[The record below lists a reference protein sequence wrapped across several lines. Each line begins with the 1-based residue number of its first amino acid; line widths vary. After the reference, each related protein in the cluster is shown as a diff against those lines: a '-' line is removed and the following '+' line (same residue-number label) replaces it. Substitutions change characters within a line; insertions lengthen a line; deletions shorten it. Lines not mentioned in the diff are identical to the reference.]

1 MAVGSEIRTSPRIT
15 WQAGNWALG
24 ALVVLAIVLR
34 LVPTWFL
41 PSIEHADE
49 IFQATE
55 QAHRL
60 VYGSGLV
67 PWEFRLGARSWLL
80 PGVIAGL
87 MQCARLLGDGP
98 DYYLPVIYLAFAA
111 LGAVPVVCSFLWCR
125 RFFGLAGAIIGGTV
139 VAVAPELV
147 YFGARTLTEVVA
159 AHVLVL
165 ALYVLEPGFCVT
177 GRRRL
182 VAGGALLGLTFVLRF
197 HLAPALALAAL
208 WTVLPAPRR
217 RLPAIAAGGLAV
229 VALAAVLDAA
239 TLGAPL
245 ASISR
250 NFLYNI
256 GYGVSSEMG
265 IERRL
270 YYVIFLHRI
279 WEDKLFI
286 LGLLALVG
294 AWRLPLLLAVAGAI
308 VLAHSAIQHK
318 ELRFIFPAIELFA
331 VLAGVGLAKSAAWV
345 AAWMQRGIGSAAIA
359 QSLAAGVAIVC
370 WCAIVFDVWSNPLF
384 AHYRRYTRPNLLA
397 ASFVARLPGVCGI
410 GLYNDRTWG
419 PSGGYTYFHRPLPL
433 YWFDTESELVAG
445 TGFNILVYTKPVP
458 EVLGFQPLSCF
469 GNVCVGRRPDG
480 CVPTPITPLPLPKAL
495 VGVVANP

>member
-1 MAVGSEIRTSPRIT
+1 MANGNDVQTSLWTARSAHAWVLT
-15 WQAGNWALG
+15 AL
-24 ALVVLAIVLR
+24 LLLATTLR

-41 PSIEHADE
+41 PNVEHPDE

-80 PGVIAGL
+80 PGAIAGL
-87 MQCARLLGDGP
+87 MELARLLGNGP
-98 DYYLPVIYLAFAA
+98 AYYLPVIYLAFAA
-111 LGAVPVVCSFLWCR
+111 LGAVPVACCFLWCY
-125 RFFGLAGAIIGGTV
+125 RFFGLAGAIVGGTV

-165 ALYVLEPGFCVT
+165 ALYVLEPGYEVMS
-177 GRRRL
+177 RRRL
-182 VAGGALLGLTFVLRF
+182 AAGGALLGLTFVLRF
-197 HLAPALALAAL
+197 HLGPALALAAL
-208 WTVLPAPRR
+208 WTVFPAPRR

-229 VALAAVLDAA
+229 VALAGALDAA

-256 GYGVSSEMG
+256 GYGVSSSMG
-265 IERRL
+265 VEGRL
-270 YYVIFLHRI
+270 YYVIFIQRL
-279 WEDKLFI
+279 WQDTLVI

-294 AWRLPLLLAVAGAI
+294 ARRLPLLLAVAVAV
-308 VLAHSAIQHK
+308 VLVHSAIGHK
-318 ELRFIFPAIELFA
+318 ELRFIFPAIQLFA
-331 VLAGVGLAKSAAWV
+331 VLAGVGLAQSAAW
-345 AAWMQRGIGSAAIA
+345 AAALIRRGIGSSGMA
-359 QSLAAGVAIVC
+359 QSLAAAIAVAC
-370 WCAIVFDVWSNPLF
+370 WCLIAFVVWSDPLF
-384 AHYRRYTRPNLLA
+384 VNYRNSTRGNLLA

-433 YWFDTESELVAG
+433 YWFDTEAQLVAG

-458 EVLGFQPLSCF
+458 EVLGFEPLSCF
-469 GNVCVGRRPDG
+469 GSVCVGRRPDG
-480 CVPTPITPLPLPKAL
+480 CVQTPMTPMPLPKSL
-495 VGVVANP
+495 VGVVGDP

>member
-1 MAVGSEIRTSPRIT
+1 M
-15 WQAGNWALG
+15 
-24 ALVVLAIVLR
+24 VLAIVLR

-41 PSIEHADE
+41 PSVEHPDE

-87 MQCARLLGDGP
+87 MQSARLLGDGP

-111 LGAVPVVCSFLWCR
+111 LGSVPVACSFLWCR
-125 RFFGLAGAIIGGTV
+125 RLFGLPGAIIGGTV

-165 ALYVLEPGFCVT
+165 ALYVLEPGFGVT
-177 GRRRL
+177 SRRRL

-208 WTVLPAPRR
+208 WIIFPAPRR
-217 RLPAIAAGGLAV
+217 RLPAIAAGGFAV

-256 GYGVSSEMG
+256 GYGVSSGMG

-270 YYVIFLHRI
+270 YYLIFVQRI
-279 WEDKLFI
+279 WQDKLVI
-286 LGLLALVG
+286 LALLALVG

-308 VLAHSAIQHK
+308 VLTHSAIEHK

-331 VLAGVGLAKSAAWV
+331 VLAGVGLAKSAALA
-345 AAWMQRGIGSAAIA
+345 AAWIQRGIGSAARA

-370 WCAIVFDVWSNPLF
+370 WCFIAFDVWSNPPF
-384 AHYRRYTRPNLLA
+384 VYYRNNTRGNLLA

-433 YWFDTESELVAG
+433 YWFDTEAQLVAG
-445 TGFNILVYTKPVP
+445 TGFNTLVYTKPVP
-458 EVLGFQPLSCF
+458 EVLGFEPLRCF
-469 GNVCVGRRPDG
+469 GSVCVGQRPDG
-480 CVPTPITPLPLPKAL
+480 CVPTPMTPMPPPKSL
-495 VGVVANP
+495 VGVVADP